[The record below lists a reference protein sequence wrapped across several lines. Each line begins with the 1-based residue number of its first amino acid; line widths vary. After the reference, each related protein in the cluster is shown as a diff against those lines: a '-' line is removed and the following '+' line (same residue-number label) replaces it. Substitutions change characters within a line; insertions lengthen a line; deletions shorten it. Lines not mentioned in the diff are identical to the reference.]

1 MPFLPNITIKRQEWK
16 TEMVGI
22 LFLGLAIFFFMALF
36 SYSPLDPSLNNRLGS
51 DTEIVNLAGR
61 IGAII
66 ADLFYQAVGLGAY
79 IVPLYLLGTFI
90 GLLNT
95 RRYPPWSSLAGGV
108 GLSLCIAIWCF
119 LLQPVCLCHNTE
131 IFSGGAFGK
140 IAGELLLNLF
150 NPIGTYLF
158 LSVLSA
164 FLLIVT
170 THISPLK
177 ITALLVSALIGTGR
191 ILLKLGKMTA
201 GIPQKFF
208 RTRAAAK
215 PPARRSIKTII
226 AESTSDNENDS
237 SRSRIRITKPHK
249 VKTKTPP
256 PSQGSLAFF
265 REAGHITLPSLDLL
279 AGPDPHQRTA
289 ADPESLELKSRQLE
303 SKLKDYGVEGR
314 VVEVHPGPVVT
325 MYEFQPAAGIK
336 LSKINSLADDLA
348 LAMSAMSVRIVAPIP
363 GKAVV
368 GIEIPNLDREDVNF
382 KELLLSENYQKG
394 RQALPLALG
403 KEIDGRPMIADL
415 AKMPHLLIAGSTG
428 SGKSV
433 GINCLICSILF
444 KVTPEQV
451 KFIMV
456 DPKRLELSVYNHI
469 PHLLLPVV
477 TNPKK
482 AAAAL
487 AWAVDEMERRYQLM
501 SESGT
506 RNISSYNRYVDK
518 ELSRRRQHPEP
529 APPKNCHDE
538 PTTATE
544 PDNPA
549 PTLEKLPY
557 IVIII
562 DELADLMMVASKEVE
577 ESITRLAQMARAA
590 GLHLI
595 LATQRP
601 SVDVITGLI
610 KANFPARISFRVSSK
625 IDSRTIL
632 DASGAE
638 HLLGNGDMLLLNP
651 GSSSFTRLHG
661 AFITDEEIRQ
671 LSDYLRSQGKPEY
684 QEGMLEKHEA
694 ALEQKG
700 KGRGR
705 KTSTAAEAGADDGDG
720 ESYDVLYDEAVAFVS
735 RLKGASASML
745 QRKFKIGYNRAARII
760 ETMEREG
767 VVGPAEGSKPRKILI
782 SPIGE

>member
-1 MPFLPNITIKRQEWK
+1 MTFPSITIKRQEWK
-16 TEMVGI
+16 SEIVGI
-22 LFLGLAIFFFMALF
+22 LFLGLAVFFFMALF
-36 SYSPLDPSLNNRLGS
+36 SYSPLDPSLNQSVGNR
-51 DTEIVNLAGR
+51 TEIANLAGR
-61 IGAII
+61 IGAVV
-66 ADLFYQAVGLGAY
+66 ADLLYQGIGLGAF
-79 IVPLYLLGTFI
+79 ILPLYLVGVFI
-90 GLLNT
+90 GLINNKQ
-95 RRYPPWSSLAGGV
+95 YPPWSSLAGAL
-108 GLSLCIAIWCF
+108 GLALCISVWSF
-119 LLQPVCLCHNTE
+119 LLSPVCHIQGVE
-131 IFSGGAFGK
+131 IFTGGAFGK
-140 IAGELLLNLF
+140 LAGQYFLELF
-150 NPIGTYLF
+150 NPIGTYL
-158 LSVLSA
+158 LMSILLA
-164 FLLIVT
+164 LALIVT
-170 THISPLK
+170 THISPFR
-177 ITALLVSALIGTGR
+177 IAALLLTTLLAAGRGLVRMGQRLIAL
-191 ILLKLGKMTA
+191 
-201 GIPQKFF
+201 PQRFYK
-208 RTRAAAK
+208 RRAAV
-215 PPARRSIKTII
+215 KTGEES
-226 AESTSDNENDS
+226 AGESTA
-237 SRSRIRITKPHK
+237 RTTRKRKKIKITKPHEEK
-249 VKTKTPP
+249 PKPAPMT
-256 PSQGSLAFF
+256 QGNLPFL
-265 REAGHITLPSLDLL
+265 RESGRITLPSLDLL
-279 AGPDPHQRTA
+279 ENPAPRRKRGTDK
-289 ADPESLELKSRQLE
+289 ESLELKSQQLE
-303 SKLKDYGVEGR
+303 NKLKDYGVEGR

-336 LSKINSLADDLA
+336 LSKITALADDLA

-382 KELLLSENYQKG
+382 KELLLSQSYQKSKST
-394 RQALPLALG
+394 LPLALG
-403 KEIDGRPMIADL
+403 KEIDGMPMIADL

-444 KVTPEQV
+444 KVTPDQV

-477 TNPKK
+477 TNPKR

-487 AWAVDEMERRYQLM
+487 SWAVEEMERRYSLM
-501 SESGT
+501 SLSGT
-506 RNISSYNRYVDK
+506 RNIASYNRYVVK
-518 ELSRRRQHPEP
+518 ELERRGREPQPETQDENGAA
-529 APPKNCHDE
+529 APP
-538 PTTATE
+538 
-544 PDNPA
+544 
-549 PTLEKLPY
+549 LETFPY

-590 GLHLI
+590 GIHLI

-661 AFITDEEIRQ
+661 AFISDEEIKN
-671 LSDYLRSQGKPEY
+671 LTDYLRSQGQPEY
-684 QEGMLEKHEA
+684 QEDMLQKHEE
-694 ALEQKG
+694 ALNKAK
-700 KGRGR
+700 KGRGSR
-705 KTSTAAEAGADDGDG
+705 ATVGEESGGDEEG
-720 ESYDVLYDEAVAFVS
+720 YDELYDEAVAFVS

-745 QRKFKIGYNRAARII
+745 QRKFKIGYNRAARIV

-782 SPIGE
+782 QPIDE